1 MTPTSTPGN
10 GAERRAWIGLAV
22 LAVPCMLVTMDLTVL
37 FLALPKL
44 VADLDPSATQQL
56 WITDIYGFLIA
67 GALILM
73 GSLGDRFGRRR
84 VLVIG
89 GTAFGAASLLAA
101 LSQSPE
107 QLIAARALQ
116 GLAGATLVPSTMSLV
131 FAMFPDERKRTAAL
145 GVIMSCFIGG
155 AAAGPIIGGA
165 LLEAFDWNAV
175 FLINVPV
182 AALLPVLAP
191 RFLPEFKNPEA
202 GRVDLA
208 SAALLVAAI
217 LPTIYGIKQMAT
229 GGAEPGS
236 LLATAAGIAVGVAFV
251 VRQRRLAEPLL
262 DVSLFR
268 TRAFSTALGSNVL
281 GAFVMYGI
289 FFFVSQYFQL
299 VLGFSPLES
308 GLWSLPGLLAMM
320 VVSSAI
326 LPRLAVRFRPGYLVA
341 GGMTICAVGFALLTQ
356 LDADDGL
363 ALLVLASTITSVGI
377 APASTLGTNLIVGSA
392 PPESAGAASGVA
404 QTGNELGGALGI
416 ALLGTLGTAIYG
428 DQVGAAI
435 PADAPANAAASAH
448 DTLGGAVAFAG
459 QLPPGVL
466 DAAHGAFASG
476 FHAAAAVCTIAM
488 LAAAAIT
495 ARFLRHVPA
504 AGAAQEAEAAAEVEP
519 AAAAPAVPAEVEPAA
534 TREVPAR
541 SSAPTPEPA

>member
-1 MTPTSTPGN
+1 MTPTTSPTAAI
-10 GAERRAWIGLAV
+10 AERRAWIGLAV

-44 VADLDPSATQQL
+44 VADLQPSATQQL

-73 GSLGDRFGRRR
+73 GSLGDRFGRRK

-89 GTAFGAASLLAA
+89 AGAFGTASLLAA

-107 QLIAARALQ
+107 QLIVARAIQ
-116 GLAGATLVPSTMSLV
+116 GIAGATLVPSTMSLV

-155 AAAGPIIGGA
+155 AAAGPLIGGA
-165 LLEAFDWNAV
+165 LLQAFDWNAV

-182 AALLPVLAP
+182 AALLPILAP

-202 GRVDLA
+202 GRVDIA
-208 SAALLVAAI
+208 SAVLLLAAI
-217 LPTIYGIKQMAT
+217 LPTIYGIKQAAT
-229 GGAEPGS
+229 HGADASS
-236 LLATAAGIAVGVAFV
+236 LLATAAGIAVGFAFV
-251 VRQRRLAEPLL
+251 ARQRRLAEPLL

-289 FFFVSQYFQL
+289 FFFTSQYFQL

-326 LPRLAVRFRPGYLVA
+326 LPRLAVRIRPGYLVA
-341 GGMTICAVGFALLTQ
+341 GGMTICAVGFVLLTQ
-356 LDADDGL
+356 LDANDGL
-363 ALLVLASTITSVGI
+363 ALLVIASTIASIGI

-416 ALLGTLGTAIYG
+416 ALLGTLGTTIYR
-428 DQVGAAI
+428 DEIAKAI
-435 PADAPANAAASAH
+435 PHDAPATAAASAH
-448 DTLGGAVAFAG
+448 DTLGGAVAVAG
-459 QLPPGVL
+459 QLPPGL
-466 DAAHGAFASG
+466 IEAAHSAFASG
-476 FHAAAAVCTIAM
+476 LHAAAAVCAIAM
-488 LAAAAIT
+488 IAAAAIT

-504 AGAAQEAEAAAEVEP
+504 AGAGEEAPAPAESERAEARPSP
-519 AAAAPAVPAEVEPAA
+519 ASPA
-534 TREVPAR
+534 
-541 SSAPTPEPA
+541 PEPA

>member
-1 MTPTSTPGN
+1 MTSTTSTT
-10 GAERRAWIGLAV
+10 ADRADRRAWIGLAV

-73 GSLGDRFGRRR
+73 GSLGDRVGRRK

-89 GTAFGAASLLAA
+89 GAAFGAASLLAA

-107 QLIAARALQ
+107 QLIVARAIQ

-145 GVIMSCFIGG
+145 GVIMSCFVGG
-155 AAAGPIIGGA
+155 AAAGPLIGGA
-165 LLEAFDWNAV
+165 LLEFFDWNSV

-182 AALLPVLAP
+182 AVLLLVLAP

-217 LPTIYGIKQMAT
+217 LPTIYGVKQVAT
-229 GGAEPGS
+229 HGADASS
-236 LLATAAGIAVGVAFV
+236 LLATAAGLALGVAFV
-251 VRQRRLAEPLL
+251 ARQARLAEPLL

-268 TRAFSTALGSNVL
+268 TRAFSAALGSNVL

-289 FFFVSQYFQL
+289 FFFTSQYFQL
-299 VLGFSPLES
+299 VLGMSPLES
-308 GLWSLPGLLAMM
+308 GLWSLPGLAAMM
-320 VVSSAI
+320 VVASAI
-326 LPRLAVRFRPGYLVA
+326 VPRLATRIRPGYLVA

-356 LDADDGL
+356 LDASDGL
-363 ALLVLASTITSVGI
+363 ALLVLASTITSIGI
-377 APASTLGTNLIVGSA
+377 APGSTLGTNLIVGSA
-392 PPESAGAASGVA
+392 PAESAGTASGVA

-416 ALLGTLGTAIYG
+416 ALLGTLGTAIYRG
-428 DQVGAAI
+428 EIEQAI
-435 PADAPANAAASAH
+435 PADVPPETAASAH
-448 DTLGGAVAFAG
+448 DTLGGAVAVAG
-459 QLPPGVL
+459 QLPPGLL
-466 DAAHGAFASG
+466 DTANVAFASG
-476 FHAAAAVCTIAM
+476 LHAAAAVCTVAM
-488 LAAAAIT
+488 LVAAAIT
-495 ARFLRHVPA
+495 ARFLRHVPVTG
-504 AGAAQEAEAAAEVEP
+504 AGEEAAVEP
-519 AAAAPAVPAEVEPAA
+519 ETTEDRPVATPTPA
-534 TREVPAR
+534 
-541 SSAPTPEPA
+541 PEPA

>member
-1 MTPTSTPGN
+1 MTPTASTTAEL
-10 GAERRAWIGLAV
+10 AERRAWIGLAV

-73 GSLGDRFGRRR
+73 GSLGDRIGRRK
-84 VLVIG
+84 VLMAG
-89 GTAFGAASLLAA
+89 GAAFGAASLLAA

-107 QLIAARALQ
+107 QLIVARAIQ

-155 AAAGPIIGGA
+155 AAAGPLIGGA
-165 LLEAFDWNAV
+165 LLEAFDWNSV

-182 AALLPVLAP
+182 ALLLLVLAP

-202 GRVDLA
+202 GRVDVL
-208 SAALLVAAI
+208 SAVLLVAAI
-217 LPTIYGIKQMAT
+217 LPTIYGIKQVAT
-229 GGAEPGS
+229 HGADPSS
-236 LLATAAGIAVGVAFV
+236 LLATAAGLALGIAFV
-251 VRQRRLAEPLL
+251 ARQGRLAEPLL

-268 TRAFSTALGSNVL
+268 TRAFSAALGSNVL

-289 FFFVSQYFQL
+289 FFFISQYFQL
-299 VLGFSPLES
+299 VLGMSPLES
-308 GLWSLPGLLAMM
+308 GLWSLPGLVAMM

-326 LPRLAVRFRPGYLVA
+326 VPRLAVRIRPGYLVA
-341 GGMTICAVGFALLTQ
+341 GGTTICAVGFALLTQ

-363 ALLVLASTITSVGI
+363 ALLVVASTITSIGI
-377 APASTLGTNLIVGSA
+377 APGSTLGTNLIVGSA

-416 ALLGTLGTAIYG
+416 ALLGTLGTAIYR
-428 DQVGAAI
+428 DQMTLAI
-435 PADAPANAAASAH
+435 PGDVPAETAASAH
-448 DTLGGAVAFAG
+448 DTLGGAVAVAG
-459 QLPPGVL
+459 QLPPGL
-466 DAAHGAFASG
+466 LETANSAFASG
-476 FHAAAAVCTIAM
+476 LHAAAAVCTIAM

-495 ARFLRHVPA
+495 ARFLRHVPP
-504 AGAAQEAEAAAEVEP
+504 AGAGQQQQIEAEPTEAHP
-519 AAAAPAVPAEVEPAA
+519 AAASTPVPA
-534 TREVPAR
+534 
-541 SSAPTPEPA
+541 

>member
-1 MTPTSTPGN
+1 MTSTTSTPTD

-73 GSLGDRFGRRR
+73 GSLGDRVGRRK

-89 GTAFGAASLLAA
+89 AVAFGAASLLAA

-107 QLIAARALQ
+107 QLIAARAIQ
-116 GLAGATLVPSTMSLV
+116 GIAGATLIPSTMSLV

-155 AAAGPIIGGA
+155 AAAGPLIGGA
-165 LLEAFDWNAV
+165 LLEVFDWNSV
-175 FLINVPV
+175 FLINVPLP
-182 AALLPVLAP
+182 LLLLVLAP
-191 RFLPEFKNPEA
+191 RFLPEFKNPKA
-202 GRVDLA
+202 GRVDIA
-208 SAALLVAAI
+208 SAVLLVGAI
-217 LPTIYGIKQMAT
+217 LPTIYGFKQMAT
-229 GGAEPGS
+229 HGADAGS
-236 LLATAAGIAVGVAFV
+236 VLATAAGIAVGFAFV
-251 VRQRRLAEPLL
+251 ARQRRLAEPLL

-268 TRAFSTALGSNVL
+268 IRAFSTALGSNIL

-289 FFFVSQYFQL
+289 FFFTSQYFQL

-326 LPRLAVRFRPGYLVA
+326 LPRLAVRIRPGYLVA
-341 GGMTICAVGFALLTQ
+341 GGMMVCAAGFALLTQ
-356 LDADDGL
+356 LDANDGL
-363 ALLVLASTITSVGI
+363 ALLVFASTIISIGI

-416 ALLGTLGTAIYG
+416 ALLGTLGTAIYR
-428 DQVGAAI
+428 DEIAQAI
-435 PADAPANAAASAH
+435 PHNAPTAAATSAH
-448 DTLGGAVAFAG
+448 DTLGGAVAVAG
-459 QLPPGVL
+459 QLPPGL
-466 DAAHGAFASG
+466 LETAHSAFASG
-476 FHAAAAVCTIAM
+476 FHAAAAVCAVAM

-504 AGAAQEAEAAAEVEP
+504 AGAAEQAPADAAEP
-519 AAAAPAVPAEVEPAA
+519 RRTRPSAPA
-534 TREVPAR
+534 
-541 SSAPTPEPA
+541 PEPA

>member
-1 MTPTSTPGN
+1 MTPSSPSTTAA

-73 GSLGDRFGRRR
+73 GSLGDRVGRRE

-89 GTAFGAASLLAA
+89 AAAFGAASLLAA

-116 GLAGATLVPSTMSLV
+116 GIAGATLVPSTMSLV

-145 GVIMSCFIGG
+145 GVIMSCFVGG
-155 AAAGPIIGGA
+155 AAAGPLIGGA
-165 LLEAFDWNAV
+165 LLEVFDWNAV
-175 FLINVPV
+175 FLINVPLAV
-182 AALLPVLAP
+182 LLPFLAP
-191 RFLPEFKNPEA
+191 RFLPEFRNPDA
-202 GRVDLA
+202 GRVDIA
-208 SAALLVAAI
+208 SAVLLVGAI
-217 LPTIYGIKQMAT
+217 LPTIYGIKQAAT
-229 GGAEPGS
+229 HSADATT

-251 VRQRRLAEPLL
+251 TRQRRLAEPLL

-268 TRAFSTALGSNVL
+268 IRAFSTALGSNVL

-289 FFFVSQYFQL
+289 FFFTSQYFQL

-320 VVSSAI
+320 VVSSLV
-326 LPRLAVRFRPGYLVA
+326 LPRLAVRIRPGYLVA
-341 GGMTICAVGFALLTQ
+341 GGMSVCAVGFALLTQ

-363 ALLVLASTITSVGI
+363 ALLVVASTITSIGI
-377 APASTLGTNLIVGSA
+377 APGATLGTNLIVGSA
-392 PPESAGAASGVA
+392 PPQSAGAASGVA

-416 ALLGTLGTAIYG
+416 ALLGTLGTAIYRDG
-428 DQVGAAI
+428 IAAAI
-435 PADAPANAAASAH
+435 PDDAPAGAVASAH
-448 DTLGGAVAFAG
+448 DTLGGAVAAAG
-459 QLPPGVL
+459 QLPPGLL

-476 FHAAAAVCTIAM
+476 LHAAAAVCMVAM
-488 LAAAAIT
+488 LAAAVIT

-504 AGAAQEAEAAAEVEP
+504 AGVGEGAAAEVETAEAP
-519 AAAAPAVPAEVEPAA
+519 CGAAPA
-534 TREVPAR
+534 
-541 SSAPTPEPA
+541 SAPA

>member
-1 MTPTSTPGN
+1 MTSTTSTT
-10 GAERRAWIGLAV
+10 ADQTDRRAWIGLAV

-56 WITDIYGFLIA
+56 WITDVYGFLIA

-73 GSLGDRFGRRR
+73 GSLGDRIGRRK
-84 VLVIG
+84 VLMAG
-89 GTAFGAASLLAA
+89 GAAFGAASLLAA

-107 QLIAARALQ
+107 QLIAARAIQ

-145 GVIMSCFIGG
+145 GIIMSCFIGG
-155 AAAGPIIGGA
+155 AAAGPLIGGA
-165 LLEAFDWNAV
+165 LLEAFDWNSV

-182 AALLPVLAP
+182 ALLLLVLAP

-202 GRVDLA
+202 GRVDIA
-208 SAALLVAAI
+208 SAVLLVAAI
-217 LPTIYGIKQMAT
+217 LPTIYGIKQAAT
-229 GGAEPGS
+229 HGADATS
-236 LLATAAGIAVGVAFV
+236 LLATAAGVALGVAFV
-251 VRQRRLAEPLL
+251 DRQRRLAEPLL

-268 TRAFSTALGSNVL
+268 TRAFSAALGSNVL

-289 FFFVSQYFQL
+289 FFFISQYFQL
-299 VLGFSPLES
+299 VLGMSPLES
-308 GLWSLPGLLAMM
+308 GLWSLPGLAAMM

-326 LPRLAVRFRPGYLVA
+326 VPRLAARVRPGYLVA

-363 ALLVLASTITSVGI
+363 ALLVVASTITSIGI
-377 APASTLGTNLIVGSA
+377 APGSTLGTNLIVGSA
-392 PPESAGAASGVA
+392 PAESAGAASGVA

-416 ALLGTLGTAIYG
+416 ALLGTLGTAIYRDQMTQSIPG
-428 DQVGAAI
+428 DV
-435 PADAPANAAASAH
+435 PAETAASAH
-448 DTLGGAVAFAG
+448 DTLGGAVAVAG
-459 QLPPGVL
+459 QLPPGL
-466 DAAHGAFASG
+466 LEAANNAFASG
-476 FHAAAAVCTIAM
+476 LHAAAAVCTIAM

-495 ARFLRHVPA
+495 ARFLRHVPVT
-504 AGAAQEAEAAAEVEP
+504 GAAEGAPVETEQKEARP
-519 AAAAPAVPAEVEPAA
+519 AAAPTPA
-534 TREVPAR
+534 
-541 SSAPTPEPA
+541 PEPA